1 MKKILII
8 KGLSIFTPEFV
19 MSFLQQH
26 KITDGTDIE
35 EVRVARFGDQR
46 WVFLQFMSRE
56 ACDESWSKCENVRV
70 PGVVFQHSWRQFEQR
85 VLHSQGYPN
94 GQRAYPGLRKW
105 TWKPRNPS
113 AC

>member
-35 EVRVARFGDQR
+35 EVGVAFGDQR